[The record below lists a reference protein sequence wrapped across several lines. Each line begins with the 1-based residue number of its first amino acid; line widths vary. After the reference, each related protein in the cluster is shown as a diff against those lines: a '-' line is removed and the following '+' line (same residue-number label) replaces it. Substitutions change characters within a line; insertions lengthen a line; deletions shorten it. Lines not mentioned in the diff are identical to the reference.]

1 MIDGVCNSNGNVTV
15 AGKFLQASG
24 LRFWIKGVTYGTFAP
39 ADDGYLFPSGP
50 QIARDFAM
58 MASVGVNTVRTYTMP
73 SPALLDVASACGLRL
88 IVGIPWAQHV
98 AFLDD
103 RQLCASIRRD
113 VVAQV
118 RLLKSHPSV
127 ALIALGNEIPAP
139 VVRWQGRDRVQRFL
153 RDIYTEAKSCAPDC
167 LFTYVNYPPTEY
179 LDLPFLDVAAFN
191 VYLHRQEDL
200 RAYLARLQNLAG
212 DKPLLLAEAG
222 VDSIREGQEGQAA
235 LTSMQLR
242 TAFEEGACG
251 SVAFAWTDEW
261 WRGGHPI
268 TDWAF
273 GLVDAQRRAK
283 PALRAVADVFAEVP
297 FTTATRERWP
307 KVSVVVCAYNAAD
320 TIGECLASL
329 EALTYPNFDV
339 IVVNDGSRD
348 ATGAISR
355 RFPFATVIDIPNGG
369 LSAARNVGL
378 AAATGE
384 IVAYTDSDVRVEPDW
399 LDNLVQPLLR
409 SDVVGV
415 GGANLTPPEDSW
427 VAHCVGLAPGGPTPV
442 MMDDRIAEHVPGC
455 NMAFWRR
462 WLVAINGFNPT
473 FLRAGDDVDVCWRLQ
488 AQGGKIGFAPSALV
502 WHHPRPS
509 IKAFWRQQIGYGEGE
524 TWLRPLHP
532 DKFKRNQIRWQGHIY
547 SPLPYLRSLTTR
559 KVNTGV
565 WGTSPFPSVY
575 QLHAPGALW
584 WPHTAAWKLTCVC
597 LVIAGLLLGSIV
609 SSAFT
614 IALLGVAGLVT
625 TLARCISHAAATD
638 ISRIP
643 HVGRFSERSS
653 RWICRGVIAWLHF
666 IQPLARARGR
676 VRGRF
681 AGAQAPIGGATRSAI
696 SDIRH
701 ALQLLRSTER
711 RFWFERWISVE
722 GILGTLTDRLK
733 RRLPPTS
740 VQLDDG
746 WCSDRD
752 LRISVSEAAAI
763 DLRALV
769 EDHGAGRSLLRIHQR
784 LRIEIAPV
792 VIGIAAV
799 GTLATMPLLPA
810 GSMVRIPLALISFV
824 AIAALAYGVR
834 MTAGAAALVN
844 EVLTELLLELQA
856 SEIKSPAQPEASAV
870 AVPPA
875 SRLAF
880 VLSSEVMPD
889 PIRLRKLPGRAKAV
903 RAVLATTSIQHPDTL
918 TGAQNSRSAHLH
930 S

>member
-1 MIDGVCNSNGNVTV
+1 MIAGVRNRNGVTV

-24 LRFWIKGVTYGTFAP
+24 QRFWVKGVTYGTFAP
-39 ADDGYLFPSGP
+39 ADDGYHFPSGP
-50 QIARDFAM
+50 QIVRDFATM
-58 MASVGVNTVRTYTMP
+58 SRIGVNTVRTYTLP
-73 SPALLDVASACGLRL
+73 SPALLDAASICGLRL
-88 IVGIPWAQHV
+88 IVGVPWAQHV

-113 VVAQV
+113 VVSHV
-118 RLLKSHPSV
+118 RMLQSHPSV

-139 VVRWQGRDRVQRFL
+139 VVRWQGKDRVQRFL
-153 RDIYTEAKSCAPDC
+153 REIYTEAKSCAPDL

-191 VYLHRQEDL
+191 VYLHRQEAL

-242 TAFEEGACG
+242 TAFEGGACG
-251 SVAFAWTDEW
+251 AVAFAWTDEW
-261 WRGGHPI
+261 WRGGHAI

-273 GLVDAQRRAK
+273 GLVDAQRRVK

-297 FTTATRERWP
+297 FAAASRQRWP

-329 EALTYPNFDV
+329 EAVTYPNLEV
-339 IVVNDGSRD
+339 IVVNDGSQD
-348 ATGAISR
+348 ATGAIAR
-355 RFPFATVIDIPNGG
+355 RFPFATVFDIPNGG

-399 LDNLVQPLLR
+399 LDHLVQPLLR
-409 SDVVGV
+409 TDVVGV
-415 GGANLTPPEDSW
+415 GGANLTPQEDSW
-427 VAHCVGLAPGGPTPV
+427 MAHCVGLAPGGPTPV
-442 MMDDRIAEHVPGC
+442 MIDDRIAEHVPGC

-462 WLVAINGFNPT
+462 WLVAINGFNAT

-488 AQGGKIGFAPSALV
+488 AQGGKIGFAPAALV

-509 IKAFWRQQIGYGEGE
+509 AKAFWRQQVGYGEGE

-532 DKFKRNQIRWQGHIY
+532 DKFKRNRIRWQGHIY

-584 WPHTAAWKLTCVC
+584 WPHTAAWTLTSAVM
-597 LVIAGLLLGSIV
+597 VIAGLSLGWFIP
-609 SSAFT
+609 SAFS
-614 IALLGVAGLVT
+614 IAALGVAGLVT
-625 TLARCISHAAATD
+625 TVARCISHALATD
-638 ISRIP
+638 INQIP
-643 HVGRFSERSS
+643 RLERFSARTS
-653 RWICRGVIAWLHF
+653 RWTYRGVITWFHF

-676 VRGRF
+676 LRGRF
-681 AGAQAPIGGATRSAI
+681 AGVPAPLVAAPRSAI
-696 SDIRH
+696 SDIRY

-711 RFWFERWISVE
+711 QFWFERWISVD
-722 GILGTLTDRLK
+722 GILEALTERLK
-733 RRLPPTS
+733 RCLPPTS
-740 VQLDDG
+740 VELDDG

-752 LRISVSEAAAI
+752 LRISVTEGAAV

-769 EDHGAGRSLLRIHQR
+769 EDHGSGRSLLRIQQR
-784 LRIEIAPV
+784 LRMEIGHV
-792 VIGIAAV
+792 VVGIVAV
-799 GTLATMPLLPA
+799 GSLATVPLLPA
-810 GSMVRIPLALISFV
+810 DSMMRMPIVLISIV

-834 MTAGAAALVN
+834 MAAGAAALVN
-844 EVLTELLLELQA
+844 EVLTELALGLQA
-856 SEIKSPAQPEASAV
+856 SELRSPARTEVSVV
-870 AVPPA
+870 AAQPA
-875 SRLAF
+875 SRVAF

-889 PIRLRKLPGRAKAV
+889 PIKLRKLPVRAKAV
-903 RAVLATTSIQHPDTL
+903 RAMLATSVPYPNAR
-918 TGAQNSRSAHLH
+918 TGAQNRRSAHLH